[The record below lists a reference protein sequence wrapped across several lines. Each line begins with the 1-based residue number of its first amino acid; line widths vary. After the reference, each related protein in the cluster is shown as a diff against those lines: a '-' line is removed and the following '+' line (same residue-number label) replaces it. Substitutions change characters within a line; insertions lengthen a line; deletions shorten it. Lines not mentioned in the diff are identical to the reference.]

1 MENKIVP
8 IQELNLFDGVPWNIK
23 LYYNV
28 HYIISTKWFDFT
40 QWIKNTG
47 ASGTP

>member
-28 HYIISTKWFDFT
+28 HYIISTKWFHFM
-40 QWIKNTG
+40 QWIKHMG